1 MIEEK
6 EALETIMSTTPA
18 PVSCEIPT
26 EKAYNL
32 HLLNNVKALDTSP
45 KRDQSSMDGFG
56 IKVCGNNLLKYDI
69 IGEIFAGELFSRE
82 IGEGEA
88 VRLFTGANIPIG
100 VNAVI
105 MQEECEIS
113 EGKLILKEIPD
124 EGQFIRKRGEIFCE
138 GQTIAKKGKKV
149 SASTMAAL
157 ISAGILKV
165 SVPEKLRV
173 SVISTGNEIQ
183 PIDKSSLEDFQI
195 YNSNAYMI
203 KSALNGLG
211 IDEVSISHVADEE
224 ELIVAALKRSL
235 EKNDILITSGGI
247 SVGKKDLIKRSLLKC
262 GVEEKF
268 WRVRIKPSKPIF
280 YGTYGNH
287 CQVYGLPGNPVSSY
301 VGFLLFVLPAINIRN
316 GLAQDK
322 SGLSSVKMKLSAEL
336 VNNENR
342 VNYMMGEVNERQE
355 LQIHGKQTSNNIL
368 GLSNSN
374 VLVRVEPLTKL
385 EGGEIID
392 ALIMP

>member
-6 EALETIMSTTPA
+6 EALETIISTTPV
-18 PVSCEIPT
+18 PVSCKIPT

-32 HLLNNVKALDTSP
+32 HLLNTVKASHSSP

-56 IKVCGNNLLKYDI
+56 INVCSKKLLKFEI
-69 IGEIFAGELFSRE
+69 IGQIFAGEPFSRKVE
-82 IGEGEA
+82 EGEA
-88 VRLFTGANIPIG
+88 VRVFTGSNIPIG

-105 MQEECEIS
+105 MQEDCKVS
-113 EGKLILKEIPD
+113 EGKLVLREVPN

-138 GQTIAKKGKKV
+138 GQTISKKGKKIG
-149 SASTMAAL
+149 SSTMAAL
-157 ISAGILKV
+157 ISAGILNV
-165 SVPEKLRV
+165 RVPKQLRV
-173 SVISTGNEIQ
+173 RVISTGDEVI
-183 PIDKSSLEDFQI
+183 PIDNGSLEDFQI

-211 IDEVSISHVADEE
+211 IDEVSISHVADKE
-224 ELIVAALKRSL
+224 ELIIANLKKLL
-235 EKNDILITSGGI
+235 ECNDILISSGGI
-247 SVGKKDLIKRSLLKC
+247 SVGKKDLIRRCLLEC
-262 GVEEKF
+262 GVKEKF

-280 YGTYGNH
+280 YGTYDDH

-301 VGFLLFVLPAINIRN
+301 VGFLLFVLPAINLRN
-316 GLAQDK
+316 GVPKDK
-322 SGLSSVKMKLSAEL
+322 SGLPTVKIELSADL

-342 VNYMMGEVNERQE
+342 VNYMMGEVNGRQE

-385 EGGEIID
+385 ESGETID